1 MRKIIALLGPTAV
14 GKSDI
19 AVECAQ
25 KLNGEII
32 SADSI
37 QVYRGLDIGSGKI
50 TKKEMRGIV
59 HHLID
64 IKEPTEDFNAFEYKQ
79 LVYTKIDEILAKNK
93 TPIIVGGTGLYVR
106 AIIENYDFK
115 NTEKN
120 DDIRNKYENLISQN
134 GVEYVYNLLKNRDPK
149 LAVNIEPHNKNR
161 IIRALEICENK
172 KNVTVLSGNNY
183 EFLTFALFMERQL
196 LYDKINKRVDKMFE
210 EGLELEVK
218 NLYKSGIDENYQCM
232 QAIGYKEF
240 FPYFKGESKLEDTK
254 NLIKQKSRNYAKRQ
268 LTWLRSMNNIIWV
281 DVNNG
286 DPVEKII
293 NYYK

>member
-79 LVYTKIDEILAKNK
+79 LVYTKIDEIHAKNK

-120 DDIRNKYENLISQN
+120 NDIRNKYENLISQN

-149 LAVNIEPHNKNR
+149 LAINIEPHNKNR

>member
-25 KLNGEII
+25 RLNGEII

-218 NLYKSGIDENYQCM
+218 NLYKSGIDENHQCM

-286 DPVEKII
+286 DPVENII